1 MAQDFSPNPNLKIWL
16 DGKLVPTADATVS
29 VFSHGL
35 LYGDG
40 VFEGIRFYNGRVFR
54 LEQHIRRLYD
64 CARAILLPVTMTP
77 EEMTKATCDTVRA
90 NGLRDG
96 YIRLVITRGVG
107 PMGLSPYKCPKPS
120 VFIIAASIQLYPEKA
135 YETGLTMATVATRR
149 PSHDIL
155 SPQVKSLNY
164 LNNVMAKVEAIQA
177 GAEEGLMLNDV
188 GLVAECTGDNIFIIR
203 DGVVS
208 TPPLT
213 AGALDGITRGAV
225 FDIARELGIPIRE
238 RDLSRHDVF
247 TADECFLTGTAA
259 EVIAAVKLDQR
270 VIGTGKPGAITQR
283 IIARFREL
291 TQTTGTPV
299 YEK

>member
-1 MAQDFSPNPNLKIWL
+1 MDKLLIYL
-16 DGKLVPTADATVS
+16 DGEMVPESEAKVS
-29 VFSHGL
+29 VFDHGL

-54 LEQHIRRLYD
+54 LEQHIRRLFD
-64 CARAILLPVTMTP
+64 SAKSILLNLSMSQ
-77 EEMTKATCDTVRA
+77 EEMIRATCETVKA
-90 NGLRDG
+90 NNLRDG

-107 PMGLSPYKCPKPS
+107 PMGLSPFKCPKPS
-120 VFIIAASIQLYPEKA
+120 VIIIASSITLYSAEA
-135 YETGLTMATVATRR
+135 YANGLTMASCATRR

-177 GAEEGLMLNDV
+177 GAEEGLMLNDQ
-188 GLVAECTGDNIFIIR
+188 GLVAECTGDNLFIIR
-203 DGVVS
+203 DGTIS

-213 AGALDGITRGAV
+213 AGALDGITRGVV
-225 FDIARELGIPIRE
+225 FEIAADLGIPIRE
-238 RDLSRHDVF
+238 RDLSRHDIY

-270 VIGTGKPGAITQR
+270 SIGSGKPGPVTQR
-283 IIARFREL
+283 VIARFREL
-291 TQTTGTPV
+291 TQTTGTAV
-299 YEK
+299 Y